1 MSITLYRAQI
11 AFILKHAIVA
21 SEGFSKLIHLSCF
34 PFLLWNAF
42 YEWQGL
48 WNIICSFAFLWT
60 LGFAIL
66 AETWVFSLC
75 SSFPLCWVL
84 CLMELGKASS
94 LERKWK
100 KKIKL
105 KKAASAFRNTTLVP
119 RHLKGWK
126 GPLGYPPAIQELY
139 FILHITI
146 APARVIDYYETI
158 SSSKFPADWWRTR
171 CTLLSH
177 ICVICW
183 VCGYFCWI
191 TSMSSLLHRRKKSLS
206 LSHRF
211 PVVVGGFLYVG
222 VIRALRSLHQCFC
235 CNIFLCWTPPRDK
248 SISQRRYHTQNKW
261 GCSSF

>member
-1 MSITLYRAQI
+1 
-11 AFILKHAIVA
+11 
-21 SEGFSKLIHLSCF
+21 
-34 PFLLWNAF
+34 
-42 YEWQGL
+42 
-48 WNIICSFAFLWT
+48 
-60 LGFAIL
+60 
-66 AETWVFSLC
+66 
-75 SSFPLCWVL
+75 
-84 CLMELGKASS
+84 MELGKAWS

-100 KKIKL
+100 EKDKI

-119 RHLKGWK
+119 RHPKRME
-126 GPLGYPPAIQELY
+126 GPLGLPSCY
-139 FILHITI
+139 TR

-177 ICVICW
+177 IWIICW

-211 PVVVGGFLYVG
+211 PVVVGGFLYVV

-235 CNIFLCWTPPRDK
+235 CNIFLCWTPPRDG
-248 SISQRRYHTQNKW
+248 SIRQRRCHIQNKW
-261 GCSSF
+261 RCSSF